1 MIFCFVFQ
9 FYQSK
14 ILFTND
20 SKPHFYFVNCSV
32 NSVTNHPITQFF
44 LFQETRLFLTWDVT
58 ENLKIAPSLIE
69 CILIPEEPV
78 IHQGDRVWVPWFR
91 SVLVKP
97 LRKSTLTL
105 QSKDGVSVR
114 GDERD
119 LASPGEG
126 NAEIDVTMASAD
138 CGMLQS
144 TGYRELQ
151 VIVFISFSSVS
162 LRATPLAVHV
172 G

>member
-1 MIFCFVFQ
+1 M
-9 FYQSK
+9 
-14 ILFTND
+14 
-20 SKPHFYFVNCSV
+20 
-32 NSVTNHPITQFF
+32 
-44 LFQETRLFLTWDVT
+44 
-58 ENLKIAPSLIE
+58 
-69 CILIPEEPV
+69 
-78 IHQGDRVWVPWFR
+78 
-91 SVLVKP
+91 LVKP

-144 TGYRELQ
+144 TGYRKLQ
-151 VIVFISFSSVS
+151 VIAFISFSSGS

-172 G
+172 R